1 MCSLSILRA
10 MPYSQCRRRRR
21 STCCYPSIVK
31 LVAYSPFMSSQ
42 SALENV
48 NAINKG
54 VLHEDLK
61 LFLETNMPA
70 ERQKVLLGVSHSKIG
85 DAIEEKLNITCQM
98 GGVVAMLMK
107 GVWLYFSTLL
117 NGYAAQS
124 ASKAKLGP
132 GHSYTR
138 SKVNEDQEDNMI
150 IQSIGL
156 LDQLDKDINTF
167 SMKVRE
173 WYSRHFPELLK
184 IVPNSSMYCRMVR
197 FIGNRK
203 ELSEEKLVEMEEIV
217 MDRAKAQAILDA
229 SRSSKGMDI
238 SPVELVNIESFTS
251 QIISSSE
258 KWKSLQECL
267 RSKMSRVAPS
277 LCALIG
283 EVVGA
288 RLISHAGSL
297 GDLAKLPAS
306 TIQIFGAK
314 KSVFREKRVRGKRWK
329 NGLIFHSPV
338 IERAPAKDKIRLSRF
353 LATQCMLAA
362 RMDFFS
368 ENPTSVYGDK
378 MREQVEEKLV
388 FFKTGKALRKEQDVM
403 KDAQPEAS
411 DVTAMIMK
419 KMRKRESRRINRK
432 NKSMKA
438 MVSGM
443 TAKMKQKLK
452 KKEQMEK
459 KQEQKRMEA
468 MGSEVTVEIEQKLKK
483 KEQKKKKR
491 EKKRLE
497 AMVTE
502 EDNEPEDNEPS
513 PDRSREEEE
522 EPSKKKKKW
531 KSEGDVLEIGLE
543 EEVEQTPP
551 KRRKKK
557 KSAPEDSTASE
568 VTVEIMREPETK
580 DWEEKEEEKRLQVM
594 VTEEDIEA
602 EDNEPSP
609 DRDEEEKPSKR
620 KRKRKSEGNITENG
634 IEEEQTTSKRK
645 MKKSA
650 PKESTASEG
659 TVEINRKLEKKEQK
673 KKKRK
678 KRLEAMVTEEDDD
691 LEDNEPSLDRSGD
704 EEEEVS

>member
-1 MCSLSILRA
+1 MVLLHVLFEHSEGYALFAVQEEEEIDLLLPKVEKSLLNIDIFN
-10 MPYSQCRRRRR
+10 
-21 STCCYPSIVK
+21 SIVK

-513 PDRSREEEE
+513 PDRSREE
-522 EPSKKKKKW
+522 
-531 KSEGDVLEIGLE
+531 
-543 EEVEQTPP
+543 
-551 KRRKKK
+551 
-557 KSAPEDSTASE
+557 ASE